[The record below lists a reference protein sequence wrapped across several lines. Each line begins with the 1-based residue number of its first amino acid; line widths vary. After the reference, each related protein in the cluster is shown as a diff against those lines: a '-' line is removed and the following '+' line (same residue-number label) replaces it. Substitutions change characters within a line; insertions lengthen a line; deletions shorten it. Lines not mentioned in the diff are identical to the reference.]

1 MWCKFQWNIIRYAD
15 DTILLGESEQEE
27 TRTSE
32 ANKMQHRMIIHKT
45 KTISNGKVKLTMN
58 ITVNA
63 EILNM

>member
-1 MWCKFQWNIIRYAD
+1 M
-15 DTILLGESEQEE
+15 TLLLGESEQEE